1 MNSVVTC
8 GDNLEAVRDWIK
20 LRDGELESVGPV
32 GADLKSAMEQ
42 KEKLKVKEMNF
53 FALIWY
59 KDSLTVPDINFNKKV
74 GITEFV

>member
-42 KEKLKVKEMNF
+42 KEKLKVKENLKVMRSRDFHSMNF
-53 FALIWY
+53 CSKLVQRLLY
-59 KDSLTVPDINFNKKV
+59 STRH
-74 GITEFV
+74 